1 MRSSL
6 SWLFPARFPPPFE
19 PRGRTA
25 IWLAVAALVLVLALV
40 LVVVL
45 VRRGGPQRPPGSE
58 PGAAGSGVPGVESVA
73 CPAAT
78 VTVRDAG
85 SLRDA
90 LAGAR
95 PGDSIW
101 MVDGVYSGRFRV
113 SVAGSAGGPI
123 FLCGGG
129 GAVIDGGG
137 VSGGYGLHLDGASFW
152 RLVGFTVRDVQKGV
166 VADRVQRVVVQG
178 LTVERTGDEGI
189 HLRNFSSDNVVQ
201 GNTVRETGR
210 RQAEFGEGVYVGT
223 AESNWCKVSG
233 CRVDASDRNVV
244 RDNRISATTAE
255 SVDIKEGTTGG
266 FLVGNTFDGSGLSG
280 SYSDSW
286 VDVKGNGWLIQGNTG
301 RNSRMDGFQ
310 THQVVD
316 GWGRGNVFRAN
327 TAVVNGPGWGF
338 NLAPAGNG
346 NTVSCDNKVTG
357 AAKGTATVACS

>member
-1 MRSSL
+1 V
-6 SWLFPARFPPPFE
+6 PAPS
-19 PRGRTA
+19 
-25 IWLAVAALVLVLALV
+25 VSV
-40 LVVVL
+40 
-45 VRRGGPQRPPGSE
+45 PGSRAPSVSPSSRPAE
-58 PGAAGSGVPGVESVA
+58 SGVPVVDPVV

-78 VTVRDAG
+78 VMVRDAG
-85 SLRDA
+85 SLGVA

-101 MVDGVYSGRFRV
+101 MADGVYSGRFRV
-113 SVAGSAGGPI
+113 SVAGREGGPI
-123 FLCGGG
+123 FLCGGA

-152 RLVGFTVRDVQKGV
+152 RLVGFTVREARKGV
-166 VADRVQRVVVQG
+166 MADRVRGTVIQG
-178 LTVERTGDEGI
+178 LTVERVGDEGI
-189 HLRNFSSDNVVQ
+189 HLRNFSSDNVVR
-201 GNTVRETGR
+201 GNTVRDTGR
-210 RQAEFGEGVYVGT
+210 RKAEFGEGVYVGT
-223 AESNWCKVSG
+223 AESNWCEVSG

-244 RDNRISATTAE
+244 RDNQISATTGE

-286 VDVKGNGWLIQGNTG
+286 VDVKGNGWLIVGNVG

-310 THQVVD
+310 THRVVD

-338 NLAPAGNG
+338 NLTRANDG

-357 AAKGTATVACS
+357 AAKGTAAVACS